1 MRYSSY
7 HHSRSDD
14 WEYRIRRALRA
25 ERGFPWTAFILGLVL
40 GAVIF

>member
-7 HHSRSDD
+7 DRHQSED
-14 WEYRIRRALRA
+14 WEGRIRRVLRA